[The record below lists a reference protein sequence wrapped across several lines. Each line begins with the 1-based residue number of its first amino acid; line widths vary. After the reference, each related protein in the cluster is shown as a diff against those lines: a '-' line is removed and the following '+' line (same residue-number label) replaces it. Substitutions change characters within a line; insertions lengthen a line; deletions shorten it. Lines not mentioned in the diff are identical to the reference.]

1 MLKIFILIGVYIQK
15 CLETTLLEGPCLVT
29 ELHKIYKPVGQQA
42 LASYIDLYSSSNSN
56 RNGLLTPHSG
66 LSCHLHNGFVP
77 EASKYIPYWN
87 FQHLGLG
94 SVTDTLSSL
103 DSSYGC
109 SVAGLLCF
117 LTLPFFFFSFLST
130 LFFMTVSVP
139 TQLFY
144 SLYLPLVVFFSLSF
158 SLSHP
163 LISTQLF
170 YVTASPQSNFKF
182 MPIK

>member
-117 LTLPFFFFSFLST
+117 LTLPFFFFL
-130 LFFMTVSVP
+130 LP
-139 TQLFY
+139 FY
-144 SLYLPLVVFFSLSF
+144 LVLHDCFCTHPVILFSLPSSCRVLLPIF
-158 SLSHP
+158 FFITPSYFHTIILCDCF
-163 LISTQLF
+163 TTEQL
-170 YVTASPQSNFKF
+170 
-182 MPIK
+182 